1 MGLIWGHW
9 KTRWESLN
17 NSNYISVNDIK
28 LTEKEIDYAID
39 AIKSGFISG
48 TTGKYIEKFEKEFAK
63 FCGTDFA
70 VACSSGTTALQLAVR
85 AAGVKEG
92 DEVLVNTFTNIASI
106 LAIIYNGA
114 KPVLVD
120 SRKDTW
126 SMDESQLESR
136 ITKRTKAI
144 IPVHI
149 FGHPVKM
156 DTVMDIADKYNLI
169 IIEDA
174 AEAHG
179 AEFLGKKVGSIGH
192 LGCFSFLAGKI
203 ITSGEGG
210 MVVTNDEFLAGKMRQ
225 LRSLSF
231 GNGVNRYMHEDL
243 GFNFRMTNIQAA
255 IGYGQTQRAKE
266 LIDKRRR
273 IASWY
278 KDKLK
283 NINGITL
290 PSEAEWAKNVY
301 WMYGILINDEF
312 GMSRNDV
319 IRGLK
324 ECGIDS
330 RPFFVPMHKQK
341 VFLEKKMF
349 LNDYLPVSEYL
360 GSHGLYLPTGATL
373 TIDNAEVIAS
383 VIKDIKTK

>member
-1 MGLIWGHW
+1 M
-9 KTRWESLN
+9 
-17 NSNYISVNDIK
+17 
-28 LTEKEIDYAID
+28 D
-39 AIKSGFISG
+39 AINSGFISG

-63 FCGTDFA
+63 FCGTNFA
-70 VACSSGTTALQLAVR
+70 VACSSGTTALHLAVR

-92 DEVLVNTFTNIASI
+92 DEVLVSTFTNIASI

-126 SMDESQLESR
+126 SMDENQLESR

-156 DTVMDIADKYNLI
+156 DTVMDLADKYNLI
-169 IIEDA
+169 VIEDA

-210 MVVTNDEFLAGKMRQ
+210 MVVTNDEFLAEKMRR
-225 LRSLSF
+225 LRSLAF
-231 GNGVNRYMHEDL
+231 GSGVNRYMHEDL

-266 LIDKRRR
+266 LVNKRRR

-283 NINGITL
+283 DINGITL
-290 PSEAEWAKNVY
+290 PIEAEWAKNVY
-301 WMYGILINDEF
+301 WMYGIVINDNF

-319 IRGLK
+319 ISELK
-324 ECGIDS
+324 EQRIDS

-349 LNDYLPVSEYL
+349 SNDYLPVSEYL
-360 GSHGLYLPTGATL
+360 GSHGLYLPTGTTL
-373 TIDNAEVIAS
+373 TLDNVEVIAS
-383 VIKDIKTK
+383 VLKNIKPN

>member
-1 MGLIWGHW
+1 
-9 KTRWESLN
+9 LN
-17 NSNYISVNDIK
+17 DSSYISVNDIK
-28 LTEKEIDYAID
+28 LTQKEIDYAID
-39 AIKSGFISG
+39 ALNSGFISG

-63 FCGTDFA
+63 FCGTNFA

-85 AAGVKEG
+85 ASGVKEG
-92 DEVLVNTFTNIASI
+92 DEVLVNTFTNVASI
-106 LAIIYNGA
+106 LGIVYNGA

-126 SMDESQLESR
+126 SMDETQLESR
-136 ITKRTKAI
+136 INERTKAI

-156 DTVMDIADKYNLI
+156 DTVMDLANKYNLI
-169 IIEDA
+169 VIEDA

-210 MVVTNDEFLAGKMRQ
+210 MVVTNDKFLAEKMKA
-225 LRSLSF
+225 LRSLAF
-231 GNGVNRYMHEDL
+231 GSDVNRYMHVDL

-266 LIDKRRR
+266 LVDKRRI

-283 NINGITL
+283 DISGITL
-290 PSEAEWAKNVY
+290 PIEAKWAKNVY

-312 GMSRNDV
+312 GISRNDV
-319 IRGLK
+319 IHELKKRGV
-324 ECGIDS
+324 DS

-341 VFLEKKMF
+341 IFLEKNMF
-349 LNDYLPVSEYL
+349 LHDHLPVSEYL

-373 TIDNAEVIAS
+373 TLDNVEVIAS
-383 VIKDIKTK
+383 VLKDIKPN

>member
-1 MGLIWGHW
+1 MND
-9 KTRWESLN
+9 S
-17 NSNYISVNDIK
+17 SYISVNDIK
-28 LTEKEIDYAID
+28 LTQKEIDYAID
-39 AIKSGFISG
+39 ALNSGFISG

-63 FCGTDFA
+63 FCGTNFA

-85 AAGVKEG
+85 ASGVKEG
-92 DEVLVNTFTNIASI
+92 DEVLVNTFTNVASI
-106 LAIIYNGA
+106 LGIVYNGA

-126 SMDESQLESR
+126 SMDETQLESR
-136 ITKRTKAI
+136 INERTKAI

-156 DTVMDIADKYNLI
+156 DTVMDLANKYNLI
-169 IIEDA
+169 VIEDA

-210 MVVTNDEFLAGKMRQ
+210 MVVTNDKFLAEKMKA
-225 LRSLSF
+225 LRSLAF
-231 GNGVNRYMHEDL
+231 GSDVNRYMHVDL

-266 LIDKRRR
+266 LVDKRRI

-283 NINGITL
+283 DISGITL
-290 PSEAEWAKNVY
+290 PIEAKWAKNVY

-312 GMSRNDV
+312 GISRNDV
-319 IRGLK
+319 IHELKKRGV
-324 ECGIDS
+324 DS

-341 VFLEKKMF
+341 IFLEKNMF
-349 LNDYLPVSEYL
+349 LHDHLPVSEYL

-373 TIDNAEVIAS
+373 TLDNVEVIAS
-383 VIKDIKTK
+383 VLKDIKPN

>member
-1 MGLIWGHW
+1 MND
-9 KTRWESLN
+9 S
-17 NSNYISVNDIK
+17 SYISVNDIK
-28 LTEKEIDYAID
+28 LTKKEIDYAMD
-39 AIKSGFISG
+39 AINSGFISG

-63 FCGTDFA
+63 FCGTNFA
-70 VACSSGTTALQLAVR
+70 VACSSGTTALHLAVR

-92 DEVLVNTFTNIASI
+92 DEVLVSTFTNIASI

-126 SMDESQLESR
+126 SMDENQLESR

-156 DTVMDIADKYNLI
+156 DTVMDLADKYNLI
-169 IIEDA
+169 VIEDA

-210 MVVTNDEFLAGKMRQ
+210 MVVTNDEFLAEKMRR
-225 LRSLSF
+225 LRSLAF
-231 GNGVNRYMHEDL
+231 GSGVNRYMHEDL

-266 LIDKRRR
+266 LVNKRRR

-283 NINGITL
+283 DINGITL
-290 PSEAEWAKNVY
+290 PIEAEWAKNVY
-301 WMYGILINDEF
+301 WMYGIVINDNF

-319 IRGLK
+319 ISELK
-324 ECGIDS
+324 EQRIDS

-349 LNDYLPVSEYL
+349 SNDYLPVSEYL
-360 GSHGLYLPTGATL
+360 GSHGLYLPTGTTL
-373 TIDNAEVIAS
+373 TLDNVEVIAS
-383 VIKDIKTK
+383 VLKNIKPN

>member
-1 MGLIWGHW
+1 
-9 KTRWESLN
+9 LN
-17 NSNYISVNDIK
+17 DSSYISVNDIK
-28 LTEKEIDYAID
+28 LTQKEIDYAID
-39 AIKSGFISG
+39 ALNSGFISG

-63 FCGTDFA
+63 FCGTNFA

-85 AAGVKEG
+85 ASGVKEG
-92 DEVLVNTFTNIASI
+92 DEVLVNTFTNVASI
-106 LAIIYNGA
+106 LGIVYNGA

-126 SMDESQLESR
+126 SMDETQLESR
-136 ITKRTKAI
+136 INERTKAI

-156 DTVMDIADKYNLI
+156 DTVMDLANKYNLI
-169 IIEDA
+169 VIEDA

-210 MVVTNDEFLAGKMRQ
+210 MVVTNDKFLAEKMKA
-225 LRSLSF
+225 LRSLAF
-231 GNGVNRYMHEDL
+231 GSDVNRYMHVDL

-255 IGYGQTQRAKE
+255 IGYGQTKRAKE
-266 LIDKRRR
+266 LVDKRRL

-283 NINGITL
+283 DIGGITL
-290 PSEAEWAKNVY
+290 PIEAKWAKNVY

-312 GMSRNDV
+312 GISRNDV
-319 IRGLK
+319 IHELK
-324 ECGIDS
+324 KHGVDS

-341 VFLEKKMF
+341 IFLERNMF
-349 LNDYLPVSEYL
+349 LHDHLPVSEYL

-373 TIDNAEVIAS
+373 TLDNVEVIAS
-383 VIKDIKTK
+383 VLKDIKPN